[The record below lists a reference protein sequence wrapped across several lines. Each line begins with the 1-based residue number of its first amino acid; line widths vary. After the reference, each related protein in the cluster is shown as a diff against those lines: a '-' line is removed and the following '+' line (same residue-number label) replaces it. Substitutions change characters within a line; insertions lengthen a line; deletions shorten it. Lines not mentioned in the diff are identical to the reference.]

1 MKCKNLVINTCIVMV
16 IVAIIILGFTI
27 FKKYYNNHKNEEDIA
42 EFIEENYNENYTTN
56 NSNYSSDKNLNL
68 QYKGYNVLGVI
79 KIPKVNLNYP
89 IIEALNDKDEALNI
103 SIIKFS
109 SNEING
115 FGNVTLAGHNYYDNT
130 MFAKLHELNVLDTI
144 EIMDNNKNN
153 VAYEVYK
160 KYNVSPTDTTCLETK
175 DDNIRELTLITC
187 TKGNSERLVIKAKEI
202 K

>member
-1 MKCKNLVINTCIVMV
+1 MKLKNLVINICIVIV
-16 IVAIIILGFTI
+16 IVAIIIVGSFI
-27 FKKYYNNHKNEEDIA
+27 FRKYYNNYKNEQDIA
-42 EFIEENYNENYTTN
+42 EFLEQNYNENDINEDSN
-56 NSNYSSDKNLNL
+56 NSSNESLNL

-79 KIPKVNLNYP
+79 KISKVDLNYP
-89 IIEALNDKDEALNI
+89 IIEALNDKDKALNI

-109 SNEING
+109 GNEING

-130 MFAKLHELNVLDTI
+130 MFAKLHELEILDKI
-144 EIMDNNKNN
+144 EIIDNSKS
-153 VAYEVYK
+153 VVTYEVYK

-175 DDNIRELTLITC
+175 DENVRELTLITC